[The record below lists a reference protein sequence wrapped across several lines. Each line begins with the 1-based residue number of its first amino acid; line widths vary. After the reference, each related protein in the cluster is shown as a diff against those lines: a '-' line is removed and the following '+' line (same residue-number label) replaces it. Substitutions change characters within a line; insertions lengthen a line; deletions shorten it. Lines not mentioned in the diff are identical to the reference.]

1 MSAMGEISLTGELVA
16 RGPAAAFVLDDD
28 QVATVG
34 EGAKRFPVVA
44 VVNGYTW
51 RTSVARMGGEFL
63 VGLNKEVRT
72 HAGVAAGDTVTL
84 ELRLDSEP
92 RTVEVPPALAEALDA
107 DPEAK
112 ATFEGL
118 AFTHRK
124 EFARWIEEAKRDD
137 TRARRVSQALD
148 MIRTGRTRS

>member
-1 MSAMGEISLTGELVA
+1 MTVMGEISLQGELVA
-16 RGPAAAFVLDDD
+16 RGPAAAFVLSDE
-28 QVATVG
+28 QVAIVG

-44 VVNGYTW
+44 IVNGYTW

-63 VGLNKEVRT
+63 VGLNKEVRAG
-72 HAGVAAGDTVTL
+72 AGVAAGDTVTL
-84 ELRLDSEP
+84 ELKLDTEV
-92 RTVEVPPALAEALDA
+92 RTVEIPPALAEALDT

-112 ATFEGL
+112 ATFDGL

-124 EFARWIEEAKRDD
+124 EFARWIEEAKREE
-137 TRARRVSQALD
+137 TRARRVTQALD

>member
-1 MSAMGEISLTGELVA
+1 MASVGAITLTGELVP
-16 RGPAAAFVLDDD
+16 RGPAAAFILSDE
-28 QVATVG
+28 QVAAVG

-51 RTSVARMGGEFL
+51 RTSVARMHGEFM
-63 VGLNKEVRT
+63 VGLNREVREG
-72 HAGVAAGDTVTL
+72 AGVAAGDAVTL
-84 ELRLDSEP
+84 ELTLDTEP
-92 RTVEVPPALAEALDA
+92 RTVEVPPALAQALDS

-112 ATFEGL
+112 ATFEGM

-124 EFARWIEEAKRDD
+124 EFARWIEEAKRED
-137 TRARRVSQALD
+137 TRERRVTQALD

>member
-1 MSAMGEISLTGELVA
+1 MGQISITGELVA

-44 VVNGYTW
+44 TVNGYTW

-72 HAGVAAGDTVTL
+72 GAAVAAGDTVTL
-84 ELRLDSEP
+84 ELALDTEP
-92 RTVEVPPALAEALDA
+92 RTVEIPPALAEALDS

-112 ATFEGL
+112 AIYEGL

-124 EFARWIEEAKRDD
+124 EYARWIAEAKRDE
-137 TRARRVSQALD
+137 TRERRLAKALE
-148 MIRTGRTRS
+148 MLHAGQTLS

>member
-1 MSAMGEISLTGELVA
+1 VGEISLRGQLVA
-16 RGPAAAFVLDDD
+16 RGPAAAFVLDDG

-44 VVNGYTW
+44 TVNGYTW

-63 VGLNKEVRT
+63 VGLNKEVRSG
-72 HAGVAAGDTVTL
+72 ASVAAGDTVTL
-84 ELRLDSEP
+84 ELKLDTEP
-92 RTVEVPPALAEALDA
+92 RAVEVPPALAQALQT

-112 ATFEGL
+112 AIYDGL

-124 EFARWIEEAKRDD
+124 EYARWIAEAKRDE
-137 TRARRVSQALD
+137 TRERRVAKALE
-148 MIRTGRTRS
+148 MLHTGKTLS